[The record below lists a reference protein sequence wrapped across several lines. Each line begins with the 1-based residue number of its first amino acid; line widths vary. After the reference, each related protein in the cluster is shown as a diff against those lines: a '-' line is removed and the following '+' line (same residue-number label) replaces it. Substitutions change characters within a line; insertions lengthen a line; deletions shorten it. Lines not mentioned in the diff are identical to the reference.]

1 MKPDSPVLPRCPW
14 CKTRA
19 TVRRPSFGGGWIA
32 GCDNPAYASGP
43 DGCIVHPQT
52 LPMTTRYAAA
62 RAWRQIKP
70 RHVALAE
77 FEKTERAE
85 RDQWNGNPDDAW

>member
-1 MKPDSPVLPRCPW
+1 
-14 CKTRA
+14 
-19 TVRRPSFGGGWIA
+19 
-32 GCDNPAYASGP
+32 
-43 DGCIVHPQT
+43 
-52 LPMTTRYAAA
+52 MTTRYAAA